1 MLPVG
6 LGKDFA
12 THGLQPLRGELKIIG
27 VKDSVEGRVN
37 VACNNGQVHFLFL
50 PFFEYIR

>member
-37 VACNNGQVHFLFL
+37 VACNNGQALSF
-50 PFFEYIR
+50 PFFF